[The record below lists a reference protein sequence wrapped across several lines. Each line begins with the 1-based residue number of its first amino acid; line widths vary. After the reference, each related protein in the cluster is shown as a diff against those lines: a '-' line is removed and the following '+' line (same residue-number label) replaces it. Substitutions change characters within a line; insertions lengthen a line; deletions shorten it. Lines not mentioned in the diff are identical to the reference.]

1 VTSAAISREELREKI
16 ERAEPF
22 VLVDARSPMAYARSH
37 LPGAVNLPSIWVD
50 ERAGRRI
57 PDRDTEVVVYC
68 QNVECDSSI
77 KVADRLLE
85 LGYRRVSHYEGG
97 QVDWVEAGLALDD
110 GAPR

>member
-1 VTSAAISREELREKI
+1 
-16 ERAEPF
+16 
-22 VLVDARSPMAYARSH
+22 MAYAHSH
-37 LPGAVNLPSIWVD
+37 LPGAVNLPVIWVD

-68 QNVECDSSI
+68 HNVECDSST

-97 QVDWVEAGLALDD
+97 QVDWVEVGLALEDAD
-110 GAPR
+110 ARR